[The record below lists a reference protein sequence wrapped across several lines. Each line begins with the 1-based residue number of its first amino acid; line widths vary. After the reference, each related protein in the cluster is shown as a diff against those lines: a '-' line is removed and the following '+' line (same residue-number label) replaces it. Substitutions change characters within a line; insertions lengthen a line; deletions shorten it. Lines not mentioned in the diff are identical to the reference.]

1 MLKQRFVKPKIEK
14 FIQLYSRNAKLEEI
28 NSTGVVTDLILTEKG
43 YWYLY
48 PPDINFNGGGGSG
61 ASAVA
66 IIDNEYNL
74 DLTSLKLTNEGTG
87 YTSQPNVT
95 ITPKPAID
103 GISSIPVSTG
113 GMYSI
118 APTVNISGG
127 TPTINAVAT
136 ANIGSGNVVG
146 ANISNGGTGYQSVP
160 LVTFSAPSSG
170 ITAQGFATIENGIMT
185 GITMTNFGS
194 GYTSNPTIT
203 FSAVTFTTAATATS
217 IRGGPITSITMNNQG
232 REYTMMPT
240 VSLSR
245 ATSEREGLGIG
256 VNAGTLGTPVFTRYV
271 YDVFIN
277 NGGTGYTNGSAVTFS
292 APSSGITATGTAIV
306 TNGVI
311 VGVNLTN
318 DGSGY
323 TSAPTVSFTG
333 GTGASG
339 TALIEFGIFATA
351 RAKMARAG
359 NRVYKYVWDLD
370 ESIVIDENAILQ
382 VVDRQYIIQNRDMGE
397 PDVITE
403 KPIVVRIHEIGTK
416 SVVNAKNLPNND
428 FASGKIIDIGKP
440 NRFLPNDIKLE
451 LNSETINRIV
461 LSLDYDI
468 TRRTGFI
475 KDDEFVIILKIA
487 EKEPSLLEYGS
498 LNNININQ

>member
-28 NSTGVVTDLILTEKG
+28 NSTGIVTDLILTEKG

-48 PPDINFNGGGGSG
+48 PPDITFTGGGGSG

-87 YTSQPNVT
+87 YTSQPNIT

-103 GISSIPVSTG
+103 GISSITVSTG

-118 APTVNISGG
+118 APTISFSGG
-127 TPTINAVAT
+127 TPSINAIAT
-136 ANIGSGNVVG
+136 ANIGSGSVVG
-146 ANISNGGTGYQSVP
+146 VNISNGGTGYQSVP
-160 LVTFSAPSSG
+160 VVTFSAPTSG
-170 ITAQGFATIENGIMT
+170 VTATGFATVENGIMT

-194 GYTSNPTIT
+194 GYTANPTIT
-203 FSAVTFTTAATATS
+203 FSVVAFTTAATATS

-245 ATSEREGLGIG
+245 ALTEREGLGIG
-256 VNAGTLGTPVFTRYV
+256 VNAGTLSPVFTRYV

-277 NGGTGYTNGSAVTFS
+277 NGGTGYTNGSAVTFTGGS
-292 APSSGITATGTAIV
+292 PSIPAAGTAIV

-318 DGSGY
+318 DGAGY
-323 TSAPTVSFTG
+323 TSVPSVSFTG

-351 RAKMARAG
+351 RAKMAKAG

-403 KPIVVRIHEIGTK
+403 KPIVVRIHEIGSK
-416 SVVNAKNLPNND
+416 SIVNAKNLPNND

-498 LNNININQ
+498 LNNINITQ

>member
-28 NSTGVVTDLILTEKG
+28 NSTGIVTDLILTEKG

-48 PPDINFNGGGGSG
+48 PPDITFIGGEGSG

-95 ITPKPAID
+95 ITAKPAID

-118 APTVNISGG
+118 APTVSFSAGN
-127 TPTINAVAT
+127 TVAT
-136 ANIGSGNVVG
+136 ANIGSGSVV
-146 ANISNGGTGYQSVP
+146 AVNISNGGTGYQSIPV
-160 LVTFSAPSSG
+160 VTFSAPTSG
-170 ITAQGFATIENGIMT
+170 VTATGFANIVDGVMT

-194 GYTSNPTIT
+194 GYTANPSIT
-203 FSAVTFTTAATATS
+203 FSVVTFTTTAVATA
-217 IRGGPITSITMNNQG
+217 IRGGPITSITINTAG
-232 REYTMMPT
+232 TKYSLPPT
-240 VSLSR
+240 ISLIR
-245 ATSEREGLGIG
+245 APTEREGLGIG

-277 NGGTGYTNGSAVTFS
+277 NGGTGYTNGSAVTFTGGS
-292 APSSGITATGTAIV
+292 PSIPAAATTIV
-306 TNGVI
+306 SNGVI
-311 VGVNLTN
+311 VGVNISNT
-318 DGSGY
+318 GSGY

-403 KPIVVRIHEIGTK
+403 KPIVVRIHEIGSK
-416 SVVNAKNLPNND
+416 SIVNAKNLPNND

>member
-1 MLKQRFVKPKIEK
+1 MLKQRFVKPKIDK
-14 FIQLYSRNAKLEEI
+14 FIQLYSRNAKLEEV

-48 PPDINFNGGGGSG
+48 PPDVTFTGGGGSG

-66 IIDNEYNL
+66 IVDNEYNL

-87 YTSQPNVT
+87 YITQPNVV

-103 GISSIPVSTG
+103 GISSIPVSTA
-113 GMYSI
+113 GMYSL
-118 APTVNISGG
+118 APIVSISGG
-127 TPTINAVAT
+127 TPVVNAVAT
-136 ANIGSGNVVG
+136 VNIGSGSVIGVS
-146 ANISNGGTGYQSVP
+146 ISNGGTGYSGVP
-160 LVTFSAPSSG
+160 DVVFSAPTSG
-170 ITAQGFATIENGIMT
+170 VTAVGIATVVGGIVT
-185 GITMTNFGS
+185 AITMTNFGS
-194 GYTSNPTIT
+194 GYTSAPTIS
-203 FSAVTFTTAATATS
+203 FNGATFTTTAVAS
-217 IRGGPITSITMNNQG
+217 PIMGGPITSITMSNQG
-232 REYTMMPT
+232 RQYSLPPT
-240 VSLSR
+240 VSLTR
-245 ATSEREGLGIG
+245 APTERDGLGIG
-256 VNAGTLGTPVFTRYV
+256 VNAGTLGAPVFTRYV

-277 NGGTGYTNGSAVTFS
+277 NGGTGYTNGSAVTFTGGN
-292 APSSGITATGTAIV
+292 PSVPASGTAIV

-311 VGVNLTN
+311 VGVNFTN
-318 DGSGY
+318 NGSGY
-323 TSAPTVSFTG
+323 TSAPTAQFTG

-339 TALIEFGIFATA
+339 TPIIDFGIFATA

-359 NRVYKYVWDLD
+359 HRVYKYVWDLD
-370 ESIVIDENAILQ
+370 ESVVIDENAILQ

-416 SVVNAKNLPNND
+416 SIVNAKNLPNND
-428 FASGKIIDIGKP
+428 FTSGKIIDIGKP

-451 LNSETINRIV
+451 LNGEIINRIV

-487 EKEPSLLEYGS
+487 EKEPSLIEYGS
-498 LNNININQ
+498 LNNINITQ

>member
-1 MLKQRFVKPKIEK
+1 MLKQRFVKPKIDK
-14 FIQLYSRNAKLEEI
+14 FIQLYSRNAKLEEV

-43 YWYLY
+43 YWYLH
-48 PPDINFNGGGGSG
+48 PPDITFTGGGGSG
-61 ASAVA
+61 ASALA
-66 IIDNEYNL
+66 IVDNEYNL

-87 YTSQPNVT
+87 YTTQPNVV

-113 GMYSI
+113 GMYSL
-118 APTVNISGG
+118 APIVNILGG
-127 TPTINAVAT
+127 TPVVNVVAT
-136 ANIGSGNVVG
+136 ANIGSGSVVG
-146 ANISNGGTGYQSVP
+146 VNLSSGGTGYSAVP
-160 LVTFSAPSSG
+160 DVVFSAPTSG
-170 ITAQGFATIENGIMT
+170 VTAVGIATVEEGVVT
-185 GITMTNFGS
+185 AITMTNFGS

-203 FSAVTFTTAATATS
+203 FNGATFTTTAVATS
-217 IRGGPITSITMNNQG
+217 LRGGPITSITITNQG
-232 REYTMMPT
+232 SKYSLTPT
-240 VSLSR
+240 VSLTR
-245 ATSEREGLGIG
+245 APLEQKGLGIG

-277 NGGTGYTNGSAVTFS
+277 NGGTGYTNGSVVTFTGGNPTVS
-292 APSSGITATGTAIV
+292 AVATAIV
-306 TNGVI
+306 TNGVV
-311 VGVNLTN
+311 VGVNFTN
-318 DGSGY
+318 NGSGY
-323 TSAPTVSFTG
+323 TSAPTAQFTG
-333 GTGASG
+333 GTAASG
-339 TALIEFGIFATA
+339 TPLITFGIYATA

-359 NRVYKYVWDLD
+359 HRVYKYVWDLD
-370 ESIVIDENAILQ
+370 ESVVIDENAILQ

-416 SVVNAKNLPNND
+416 SIVNAKNLPNND
-428 FASGKIIDIGKP
+428 FTSGKIIDIGKP

-451 LNSETINRIV
+451 LNSEIINRIV

-487 EKEPSLLEYGS
+487 EKEPSLIEYGS
-498 LNNININQ
+498 LNNINITQ